1 MDIREKT
8 QIIIKEFNA
17 KLIEREHIVPIILLA
32 LYSKSHVLLLGPP
45 GTGKTYAIQM
55 IENFVDG
62 IKYFEYLIT
71 NSTKLE
77 ELFGS
82 KYEDEN
88 GDLKYNIEHSMLDSH
103 ISFIDELYKAPSGL
117 INSLLGVTHNSRTF
131 YQRGRGKLV
140 SPLIS
145 MFGASN
151 EFPEND
157 SVDAFDDRMLFRFWV
172 DEIQDNHNLKRF
184 LKRDFERNKDFSVTL
199 DLQDILDIHSNAKNV
214 HIPDAFVEI
223 NTKINEKFRSEK
235 VKFSNRKLQSTLDI
249 FQVSAYVNGRDQ
261 INLSE
266 LFLLMNIAWKELDDI
281 ERVERILFDLIF
293 GNASEVLKVLN
304 NNREM
309 FQAVKSNI
317 SVQISKTLNYSYNF
331 YGSNAEEDFLDYKQK
346 IIAIQK
352 NLEIINENIA
362 SLKDNYTFAIDMEK
376 MIEDNIFL
384 PNYKNHIYLKDG
396 EKNYDNKVNKN
407 EIFELSSDVNV
418 QLNRITKWIN
428 DTPDLYEY
436 NNKKI

>member
-17 KLIEREHIVPIILLA
+17 KLIERENIVPIILLA

-55 IENFVDG
+55 IENFVNDV
-62 IKYFEYLIT
+62 KYFEYLIT

-103 ISFIDELYKAPSGL
+103 ISFIDELYKAPSSL
-117 INSLLGVTHNSRTF
+117 INSLLGITHNSRTF

-140 SPLIS
+140 SPLVS

-172 DEIQDNHNLKRF
+172 DEIQDINNLKRF
-184 LKRDFERNKDFSVTL
+184 LKRDFDRSKDFSTNL
-199 DLQDILDIHSNAKNV
+199 DLQDILDIHANAKNV
-214 HIPDAFVEI
+214 QIPDAFVEI
-223 NTKINEKFRSEK
+223 NTKINENFQSEK

-249 FQVSAYVNGRDQ
+249 FQVSAYVNGRNQ
-261 INLSE
+261 IDLSE
-266 LFLLMNIAWKELDDI
+266 LFLLLNIAWKELDDI
-281 ERVERILFDLIF
+281 ERVERIIFDLIF
-293 GNASEVLKVLN
+293 GNSSEVLKVLN

-309 FQAVKSNI
+309 FQTVKSSI
-317 SVQISKTLNYSYNF
+317 STQILKTLNYSYNF
-331 YGSNAEEDFLDYKQK
+331 YGSNADEDFLDYKQK

-352 NLEIINENIA
+352 NLEIIDKNIA

-384 PNYKNHIYLKDG
+384 PNYTNHIYLKNG
-396 EKNYDNKVNKN
+396 EKNYDSKINKN
-407 EIFELSSDVNV
+407 EIFELSSDINIH
-418 QLNRITKWIN
+418 LNRITKWIN

-436 NNKKI
+436 NNKKN